1 MSSFPF
7 TPKPQ
12 FFDVNGDPLS
22 GGLLYVYVAGTS
34 TPATS
39 YSDVGLTTPNANPIV
54 LDSRGECDLYLSDG
68 VYKYVL
74 KDADD
79 VTIWTVDNITSEDLT
94 DAATLLS
101 KYTIGFADI
110 AAAATTDTESFLTLP
125 EKTVIEYIVVKHS
138 TAFAGGSIS
147 ALTVDIG
154 DASDADELLSGFDV
168 FQAVADAARE
178 IVSCVYIGAFSGSTN
193 IIATFTATGDN
204 LDQLTQGSLDIWV
217 KKKGMN

>member
-22 GGLLYVYVAGTS
+22 GGFLYVYLAGTT

-39 YSDVGLTTPNANPIV
+39 YSDVDLTTPNANPIV
-54 LDSRGECDLYLSDG
+54 LDSRGECDLYMSDG

-74 KDADD
+74 KDSDD

-101 KYTIGFADI
+101 KYTIDYTDI
-110 AAAATTDTESFLTLP
+110 AAAATSDTETFLSLP
-125 EKTVIEYIVVKHS
+125 EKTMIEYIVVKHS
-138 TAFAGGSIS
+138 TAFSGGSIS

-154 DASDADELLSGFDV
+154 DASDADELLSAFDV
-168 FQAVADAARE
+168 FQTVAEAANE
-178 IVSCVYIGAFSGSTN
+178 VVSCVYIGAFASSTN

-217 KKKGMN
+217 KKKGMT